1 MPRVAALIAAVV
13 YLAVAHVGRG
23 SELSPEKCAEILQQ
37 ATVTVRIRLQ
47 PAVSKEAGAEQDE
60 SDDPADGQEASAHV
74 TVCSGVA
81 VADRFVVTAAF
92 AAADSQ
98 IRITHPGGQQSNA
111 QLRVLDEF
119 SGLALLEVG
128 DTKLSAP
135 EFATEPPVAGN
146 WVLTAAG
153 WGAEAPLVSVGIVG
167 GVGRT
172 LKGCVYPPLIQCDV
186 RPAETSGGA
195 GIINRQG
202 QLLGIIVAADGPE
215 VHRGWSYAVPV
226 SHVQRL
232 LRARNDKS
240 REDSVVVL
248 KRRRPTVGLVL
259 ESGDAGVTVNR
270 VVPASPAEK
279 AGIKPGDQIVH
290 AEGVKV
296 RSVYEAV
303 RPTLYKQPGDTM
315 TFLVQRGDEQKKF
328 ELVLGGGVE
337 LPGASLNVLGQL
349 IAPKIDLGLTT
360 PRSRS
365 QNLQAGDVTIR
376 EGYSA
381 ALATEKEAAPSS
393 DNKIR
398 LLEKANERYRMVI
411 DQQQRELSRR
421 EEEGRRQTEMIESL
435 KAELKGVKKKAAT
448 GK

>member
-1 MPRVAALIAAVV
+1 MIAAVAGLL
-13 YLAVAHVGRG
+13 LAGGGWGA
-23 SELSPEKCAEILQQ
+23 ELSPEKCAETLQKS
-37 ATVTVRIRLQ
+37 TVTVRIRLRP
-47 PAVSKEAGAEQDE
+47 PAK
-60 SDDPADGQEASAHV
+60 EASADYGESDEAADNAESSAQV
-74 TVCSGVA
+74 SVCSGVA

-98 IRITHPGGQQSNA
+98 IRITLPGGQQANA

-119 SGLALLEVG
+119 SGLALLEAREAQL
-128 DTKLSAP
+128 TKL
-135 EFATEPPVAGN
+135 EFASEPPVAGN
-146 WVLTAAG
+146 WVMAAAG
-153 WGAEAPLVSVGIVG
+153 WGTEQPLVSVGVVG
-167 GVGRT
+167 GVERT
-172 LKGCVYPPLIQCDV
+172 LKGYVYPPLIQCDV

-232 LRARNDKS
+232 LRTRDERS

-248 KRRRPTVGLVL
+248 KRRRPTVGVVL
-259 ESGDAGVTVNR
+259 ESGDTGVTVSR

-279 AGIKPGDQIVH
+279 AGIKPGDRIVH
-290 AEGVKV
+290 AEGIKV

-315 TFLVQRGDEQKKF
+315 TFLLQRGDEQKKV

-349 IAPKIDLGLTT
+349 IAPKIDLGITT
-360 PRSRS
+360 PRNRS
-365 QNLQAGDVTIR
+365 QALQAAEVTIR
-376 EGYSA
+376 EAYSA
-381 ALATEKEAAPSS
+381 APVDKDAAPSPE
-393 DNKIR
+393 KVR
-398 LLEKANERYRMVI
+398 VLEKANERYRMVI
-411 DQQQRELSRR
+411 DQQQRELARR
-421 EEEGRRQTEMIESL
+421 EEERRQQTEVIESL
-435 KAELKGVKKKAAT
+435 KAELKANQKKPGISK
-448 GK
+448 